1 MAALEQR
8 RIEESIRQKLVSTYG
23 KTLEEASKTQ
33 IYNAVA
39 MTIKDGIMSKWA
51 AANVAVEK
59 QGQKKLYYLSVEFLM
74 GRALYNNMVNMLKDE
89 DYRAALDNMGVSLE
103 DICEQETDPGL
114 GNGGL
119 GRLAACFLDS
129 LATLALPATGCGIRY
144 EYGLFRQKMVDGAQ
158 TELPDEWLM
167 DGSCVWEV
175 ERPED
180 TMEVH
185 FGGTVRE
192 EWVDGRLHVYHEGYH
207 TVMAVPYDVPIVG
220 YDSPM
225 VDTLKLWSAR
235 SPVRIDMDYFSRGEY
250 TRAMEE
256 RELGEVISKVLYPAD
271 NHYEGK
277 ALRLK
282 QHYFFSSAT
291 IQLIVKEHKRSYG
304 DLRSL
309 PEKVAIQVNDTHP
322 SLAMPELMRIL
333 MDEEGMGW
341 DEAFD
346 ITRATFAYTNH
357 TVMSEAL
364 EKWPVPLIRD
374 LLPRIYSIVST
385 MNEKYCKKLY
395 ALYPGQ
401 WEKISDMAIV
411 ANNEVRMANLCIVM
425 GHAVNGVSQ
434 LHAEILKRGIFRDFY
449 VLEPTKFLGITNGIT
464 HRRWLIE
471 SNPDLTALICEAIG
485 DRWIK
490 QPEKLADL
498 TAHIGDAAFLEKFE
512 KAKMKNKQRLAKW
525 MFDKQDV
532 MVDTQTLFD
541 VQAKRLHEYKRQL
554 LNILHVMYLYD
565 RIRENPEIEMTP
577 RTFFFGAKAWPG
589 YTRAKLIIQLI
600 TTVGA
605 MIDKDPLVKGRL
617 KVVFLENYGVSSAQ
631 VLIPAANVSEQ
642 LSTAGKEASGTG
654 NMKFMMNGALTVGT
668 MDGAN
673 VEIYEQVGADNIF
686 IFGLHADEVENM
698 LLHGSYHAGDIYAQ
712 NKPLKQV
719 LDQMID
725 GSLPLQFTDLF
736 RSLVFGD
743 GGQADQYFVLADF
756 DSYVAAQ
763 KKVSLA
769 YKDAAKWNRA
779 AAINTAKS
787 GIFSSDRTIAE
798 YNSLIW
804 HLKPLKG

>member
-1 MAALEQR
+1 MAALEQQ
-8 RIEESIRQKLVSTYG
+8 RIEESIRKKLVSTYG
-23 KTLEEASKTQ
+23 TTLEEASKAQ

-39 MTIKDGIMSKWA
+39 MSIKDHIMSRWA
-51 AANVAVEK
+51 AANVAVES
-59 QGQKKLYYLSVEFLM
+59 QGKKKLYYLSVEFLM
-74 GRALYNNMVNMLKDE
+74 GRALYNNMVNMLRDE
-89 DYRAALDNMGVSLE
+89 DYRQALDNMGIELE
-103 DICEQETDPGL
+103 DICEQEKDPGL

-129 LATLALPATGCGIRY
+129 LATLSLPAVGCGIRY
-144 EYGLFRQKMVDGAQ
+144 EYGLFRQKMVDGVQ

-167 DGSCVWEV
+167 DGGNVWEV

-180 TMEVH
+180 TMEVN
-185 FGGTVRE
+185 FGGTIHE
-192 EWVDGRLHVYHEGYH
+192 EWVDGRMHVYHEGYH
-207 TVMAVPYDVPIVG
+207 TVLAVPYDMPIVG
-220 YDSPM
+220 YDSPV

-256 RELGEVISKVLYPAD
+256 RALGEVISKVLYPAD

-291 IQLIVKEHKRSYG
+291 IQLIVKEHKRTYG
-304 DLRSL
+304 NLHSL

-322 SLAMPELMRIL
+322 ALAMPELMRIL
-333 MDEEGMGW
+333 MDEEGLGW

-364 EKWPVPLIRD
+364 EKWPVPLVRD
-374 LLPRIYSIVST
+374 LLPRIFSIINA
-385 MNEKYCKKLY
+385 MNEKYCQRLY

-411 ANNEVRMANLCIVM
+411 ANNEVRMANLCIIM

-434 LHAEILKRGIFRDFY
+434 LHADILKRGIFRDFY
-449 VLEPTKFLGITNGIT
+449 VLEPAKFLGITNGIT

-471 SNPDLTALICEAIG
+471 SNRDLTGLICEAIG
-485 DRWIK
+485 DGWIK
-490 QPEKLADL
+490 QPEKLEDL
-498 TAHIGDAAFLEKFE
+498 MAHIDDCAFLEKFDQV
-512 KAKMKNKQRLAKW
+512 KKKNKLRLATW
-525 MFDKQDV
+525 MQDRQGV
-532 MVDTQTLFD
+532 SVDTQTLFD

-554 LNILHVMYLYD
+554 LNILHVLYLYD
-565 RIRENPEIEMTP
+565 RIRENPDIEMTP

-617 KVVFLENYGVSSAQ
+617 KVVFLENYDVSSAQ
-631 VLIPAANVSEQ
+631 ILIPAANVSEQ

-673 VEIYEQVGADNIF
+673 VEIFEQVGEENIF
-686 IFGLHADEVENM
+686 IFGLQAEEVEDM
-698 LLHGSYHAGDIYAQ
+698 LLHGSYHPGDIYAQ
-712 NKPLKQV
+712 NRELKQV
-719 LDQMID
+719 LDQLID
-725 GSLPLQFTDLF
+725 GSLPLQFTDIF
-736 RSLVFGD
+736 RSLIFGD
-743 GGQADQYFVLADF
+743 GGQADLYFLLADF
-756 DSYVAAQ
+756 DDYVAAQ
-763 KKVSLA
+763 QKVSAA
-769 YKDAAKWNRA
+769 YRDRGSWNRM

-787 GIFSSDRTIAE
+787 GVFSSDRTIAE
-798 YNSLIW
+798 YNDLVW
-804 HLKPLKG
+804 HLKPLRM